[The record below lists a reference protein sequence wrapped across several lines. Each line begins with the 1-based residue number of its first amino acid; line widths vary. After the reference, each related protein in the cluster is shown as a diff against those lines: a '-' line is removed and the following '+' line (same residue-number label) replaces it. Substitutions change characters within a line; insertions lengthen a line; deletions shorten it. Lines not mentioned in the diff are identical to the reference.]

1 MGLIKKL
8 SSEYSIDTNNNRID
22 VELVYRFLTGE
33 SYWAKDRSLEEVK
46 KSLENSLCFGLYKN
60 DVMVGFARVVTD
72 FTVFAYLADVFIIKE
87 ERGKGLGKTLVEY
100 TLDYPMVKDVKRWML
115 GTMDA
120 HELYRPY
127 GFSEISKPKRWMER
141 IIGNGF

>member
-1 MGLIKKL
+1 LIKKL
-8 SSEYSIDTNNNRID
+8 SAEYSIDTDNHRID
-22 VELVYRFLTGE
+22 TELVYRFLKHE

-46 KSLENSLCFGLYKN
+46 KSIDHSLCFGLYKN
-60 DVMVGFARVVTD
+60 NSMVGFARTISD
-72 FTVFAYLADVFIIKE
+72 FTTFAYLADVFINQD

-100 TLDYPMVKDVKRWML
+100 ILDYPSIKNVGRWML

-127 GFSEISKPKRWMER
+127 GFSEVANPNRWMER
-141 IIGNGF
+141 LVGKGF